1 VLDRFATESVV
12 AWYNRLLAREA
23 WARAALAPYAGRT
36 ARIDAGLLSVFL
48 AVLPGGTLAAGS
60 GSASVTITMEPQ
72 ALAGSLFDPG
82 AALRK
87 MRMDGDVAFAQELTG
102 VLQKLRPD
110 PAEELSRFFGDA
122 AAERIVRAMNAAMTG
137 LRDTAQRAARQGA
150 DYLVAENPMLLGK
163 QEWEQFGKELAALR
177 TRLDLLEGRISACS
191 AEAGRQETAAPGA
204 AKPTQP
210 PGGPS
215 SEPRG

>member
-1 VLDRFATESVV
+1 MLDRFATESVV

-23 WARAALAPYAGRT
+23 WARAALAPYAGRS

-48 AVLPGGTLAAGS
+48 AVLPGGTLAAAS
-60 GSASVTITMEPQ
+60 GSPSVTITMEPQ

-87 MRMDGDVAFAQELTG
+87 MRMDGDVAFAQDLTG

-110 PAEELSRFFGDA
+110 PAEELSRFVGDA
-122 AAERIVRAMNAAMTG
+122 AAERIVGAINAAMTQ

-163 QEWEQFGKELAALR
+163 QEWEQFCKELAALQ

-191 AEAGRQETAAPGA
+191 AEAARQAAAPGA
-204 AKPTQP
+204 ANPTQP
-210 PGGPS
+210 RGDQS